1 MTTTTDTHNQP
12 TADPHKHLGD
22 ERETGRIEAF
32 SDGVLAIAIT
42 LLSFDLRLPTQ
53 EAINS
58 TGFLGALIA
67 NWPTYLGYLAG
78 FASILV
84 MWINHHRL
92 FTAIRRCDDT
102 LLLLNGLLL
111 LTICVVPFTTKMAAE
126 FLLKPESNVA
136 VSVYGFWGL
145 IIALAYNALWRYA
158 SHDNRLFNPRT
169 DPKLVAFISRQ
180 YSFGPIFYIAAIL
193 LALVNGVVGLLWCLG
208 LAVFFALPNS
218 AFRQM
223 TASGE

>member
-1 MTTTTDTHNQP
+1 MTTPDHTHDHP
-12 TADPHKHLGD
+12 AATPHTQLGG
-22 ERETGRIEAF
+22 EKETGRIEAF

-53 EAINS
+53 EAINNV
-58 TGFLGALIA
+58 GFLGALIA

-126 FLLKPESNVA
+126 FLLKPEANVA
-136 VSVYGFWGL
+136 VAVYGFWGL
-145 IIALAYNALWRYA
+145 VIALAFNGLWRYA
-158 SHDNRLFNPRT
+158 SHENRLFSPNT
-169 DPKLVAFISRQ
+169 DLKLVAFISRQ
-180 YSFGPIFYIAAIL
+180 YSFGPVFYVVAMA
-193 LALVNGVVGLLWCLG
+193 LALVNGVLGLLWCLG

-218 AFRQM
+218 AFRRM